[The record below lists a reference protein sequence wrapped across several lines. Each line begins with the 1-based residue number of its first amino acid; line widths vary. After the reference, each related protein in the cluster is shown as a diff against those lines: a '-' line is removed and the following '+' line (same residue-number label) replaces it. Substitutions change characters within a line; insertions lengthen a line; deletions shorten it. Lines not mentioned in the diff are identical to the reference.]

1 MRHRWTAQLL
11 VAVTSMLVSCQSLP
25 PIVPTVLATA
35 DPDLVAVPAGAPLPV
50 LQSDLTSD
58 PTDDDS
64 FKPAISPAG
73 GSFIRRSTNS
83 IVLRVPKPPQGPRR
97 VGIQVGHWKTDQ
109 VPPELYKLVG
119 ATGAIW
125 NDVREVDIN
134 MDIANRVSA
143 ILTKAGVVV
152 DLLPTTV
159 PEGYVADAF
168 LALHTDSDG
177 IGELSGFKMADG
189 PLRGPFEDRLLK
201 DVRDAYAK
209 ATGMDYDAAHVGVD
223 MRYYYAFNWARFL
236 HATSAHTPAA
246 ILEMGYVSSDD
257 DRAILTQQP
266 DSVAA
271 AIASGLLKF
280 LADTPRAQIF
290 HDDIVVPLP
299 KATPASTP

>member
-1 MRHRWTAQLL
+1 MTRSSTLL
-11 VAVTSMLVSCQSLP
+11 ALALCALVGCQAAV
-25 PIVPTVLATA
+25 PIAAPRPTGDA
-35 DPDLVAVPAGAPLPV
+35 DLLLIPAGAPLPV
-50 LQSDLTSD
+50 LQSDFTSD

-73 GSFIRRSTNS
+73 GAYLRRSTNS
-83 IVLRVPKPPQGPRR
+83 ILLRVPQPPQGPRR
-97 VGIQVGHWKTDQ
+97 VGIQVGHWKTDE
-109 VPPELYKLVG
+109 VPAELHKLLG
-119 ATGAIW
+119 AGGAIW
-125 NDVREVDIN
+125 GDVAEVDVN
-134 MDIANRVSA
+134 MDIAKRVSA
-143 ILTKAGVVV
+143 ILIRSGVVV

-168 LALHTDSDG
+168 LALHADSDG
-177 IGELSGFKMADG
+177 SGELSGFKMADG

-209 ATGMDYDAAHVGVD
+209 ATGMDYDATHVGVD

-236 HATSAHTPAA
+236 HTTSAHTPAA
-246 ILEMGYVSSDD
+246 ILEMGYISSDD
-257 DRAILTQQP
+257 DRRVLTEQA

-280 LADTPRAQIF
+280 LADTPRSQIF

-299 KATPASTP
+299 KATPSASP

>member
-1 MRHRWTAQLL
+1 VMSRPIAVALL
-11 VAVTSMLVSCQSLP
+11 MVMAVSCQSVP
-25 PIVPTVLATA
+25 PILPVKATS
-35 DPDLVAVPAGAPLPV
+35 DPDLLFMPAGAPLPV
-50 LQSDLTSD
+50 LQSDFTSD

-73 GSFIRRSTNS
+73 GSYIRRSSNS
-83 IVLRVPKPPQGPRR
+83 VVLRVPKPPQGPRR
-97 VGIQVGHWKTDQ
+97 VGIQVGHWQTDA

-119 ATGAIW
+119 ASGAIW
-125 NDVREVDIN
+125 DDVREVDLN
-134 MDIANRVSA
+134 MDIAKRVSA
-143 ILTKAGVVV
+143 ILTKAGVTV

-189 PLRGPFEDRLLK
+189 PLRGPFEDRLLT

-209 ATGMDYDAAHVGVD
+209 ATGMDYDGTHVGVD
-223 MRYYYAFNWARFL
+223 MRYYYAFNWARFV

-246 ILEMGYVSSDD
+246 ILEMGYISSDD
-257 DRAILTQQP
+257 DRAILTDQP
-266 DSVAA
+266 DAVAA
-271 AIASGLLKF
+271 AIANGLLKF
-280 LADTPRAQIF
+280 LADTPREQIF

-299 KATPASTP
+299 KATPSSSP